1 MDGLRNDDGVEWMD
15 VELMSTRGPRANG
28 RGMDEHP
35 GRRYQPIDP
44 PRHVLYPDRSMP
56 PLFRLEIAIDV
67 EPARL

>member
-35 GRRYQPIDP
+35 AVFNHLRT
-44 PRHVLYPDRSMP
+44 S
-56 PLFRLEIAIDV
+56 
-67 EPARL
+67 